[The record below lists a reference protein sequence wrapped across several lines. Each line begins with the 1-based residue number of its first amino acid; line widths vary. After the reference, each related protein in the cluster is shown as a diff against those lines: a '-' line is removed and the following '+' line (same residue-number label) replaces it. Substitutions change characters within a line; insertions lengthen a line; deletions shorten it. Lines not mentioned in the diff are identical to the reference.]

1 MAESRRVALL
11 ARPGEACERLRA
23 ALREAGGDIVL
34 EADPSTLEPQALRAA
49 AVETVLV
56 ALDPAVEDAL
66 EKFDDVLSDR
76 SVEVIFDEADLAA
89 RREGW
94 DAARWV
100 RHLSAKL
107 HRHDDVLPP
116 GREPD
121 DELPAAEVSIEDA
134 EDAAA
139 FDEIEAFSVESDDSV
154 AAQVELA
161 SDDDAE
167 ALDLDSMAFSG
178 DVEAG
183 GIELEGVDLGGIE
196 LAGIELGEVDLGEVA
211 PSTFANLAF
220 TDDINALDF
229 DAGDAAPPA
238 DLPVPN
244 FGADVQ
250 DFDALMRDLGGDA
263 ANAGDAGD
271 ADEPLPVT
279 PAARTFAPAETLPG
293 LDFDIAPVDA
303 PTAKEVELA
312 MPDFSSLSLEAVT
325 DTPATATLTATDAP
339 VAPKFKHDISDLE
352 RRIASLELVGEGAPA
367 TATKTELASAPAI
380 EAMPPLATPVSDARG
395 AVLIL
400 AGIGGPDAVRQILTA
415 LPQGFRRAVLIS
427 QRLDGGRY
435 DRLVQQMARAASLP
449 VTLAEAAVQIAP
461 GHVYIVPP
469 ELGVEAGDGL
479 RFATGG
485 SLLDALP
492 SGDSAVLLL
501 SGADPAHVDGALKH
515 GTRGALV
522 AGQSPDGCYDAAAPV
537 ALTARGGTAGTPHEL
552 VQSLLQRWPA

>member
-211 PSTFANLAF
+211 PSAFANLAF

-229 DAGDAAPPA
+229 DAGEAAPPA

-271 ADEPLPVT
+271 ADEPLPVM
-279 PAARTFAPAETLPG
+279 PAARSFAPVETLPG

-367 TATKTELASAPAI
+367 TATKAEVASAPAI

-435 DRLVQQMARAASLP
+435 DRLVQQMARAAAMP
-449 VTLAEAAVQIAP
+449 VHLAEAASEIAP
-461 GHVYIVPP
+461 GHVYILPP
-469 ELGVEAGDGL
+469 ELGVEAAEGL
-479 RFATGG
+479 RFSAGAP
-485 SLLDALP
+485 LLDALP
-492 SGDSAVLLL
+492 ADDTAVLLL
-501 SGADPAHVDGALKH
+501 SGADPSLVDGALAH
-515 GTRGALV
+515 AANGAFV
-522 AGQSPDGCYDAAAPV
+522 AGQSPDGCYDAAAPL
-537 ALTARGGTAGTPHEL
+537 ALTARGGTAATPQEL